1 MPGET
6 GVIMTEE
13 DPLNPPPKYPLEK
26 PSLATLRGT
35 RVKFNPTG
43 LSFFSEVTLSLEK
56 VIFVERHMLKGTFLM
71 QRAHGSMTDQTM
83 LVLKGT
89 QVYMKSGDI
98 FLHHPFEEVSKIFQ
112 RYVDWQAEP

>member
-13 DPLNPPPKYPLEK
+13 DPLNPPPKFPLEEK
-26 PSLATLRGT
+26 PSMATLRGT

-43 LSFFSEVTLSLEK
+43 LSFFAEVTLSLEK
-56 VIFVERHMLKGTFLM
+56 VLFVERHTIKGTFLGVGYE
-71 QRAHGSMTDQTM
+71 QNV

-89 QVYMKSGDI
+89 QVYMKGGDI

-112 RYVDWQAEP
+112 RYLDWQAES